1 MLYPVYLHLGDE
13 TQAHGITIPDFPGCF
28 SAADS
33 WEELPRMIQEAV
45 EVYFEGEEMEVPTP
59 TPIEQLANDPAYEG
73 GAWMLVDID
82 LSKLSTRVKRVNI
95 TLPENL
101 LKTIDQFAGSRHMS
115 RSALLARAVGKYMAE
130 SAENRS

>member
-13 TQAHGITIPDFPGCF
+13 DHAHGITIPDFPGCF

-33 WEELPRMIQEAV
+33 WEDLPRMIQEAA
-45 EVYFEGEEMEVPTP
+45 EVYFEGEETEIPPP
-59 TPIEQLANDPAYEG
+59 TPIDELAHDPSYEG

-82 LSKLSTRVKRVNI
+82 LSRLSTRVKRVNI

-101 LKTIDQFAGSRHMS
+101 LKSIDDFAGSHHMS
-115 RSALLARAVGKYMAE
+115 RSAFLARAAGKYLE
-130 SAENRS
+130 ENRK